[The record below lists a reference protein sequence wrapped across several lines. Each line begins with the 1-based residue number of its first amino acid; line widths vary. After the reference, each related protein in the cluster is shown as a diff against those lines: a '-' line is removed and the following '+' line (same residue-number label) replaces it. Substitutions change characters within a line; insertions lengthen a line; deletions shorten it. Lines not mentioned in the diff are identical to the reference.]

1 MELQTLILNQIK
13 SSKNNP
19 RKSFDD
25 DTIAGLAASIKT
37 DGLLQN
43 LVVAKPT
50 GKGKTYSI
58 ISGERRF
65 RALSLLVKNGDLP
78 KDFAIPVKI
87 EEGLSEDAVH
97 RIATIENVQRENLS
111 PLEEATAVV
120 GLLQDKMSVDD
131 ISAQTGLSISTIK
144 RRLALSALCEEAK
157 TALTNKDINLSQAE
171 ALTVGTQKQQVDLLT
186 HRNFSSF
193 DVDDIKGYMIDDKA
207 CLAHALFDPT
217 LYKGSY
223 SRDLFG
229 DDQSTFFDDMEQFWT
244 LQNEA
249 VQDLESDLSKE
260 GFAPIE
266 IIEGGYFSKW
276 QYREPEEGVTGG
288 AVIHVLSSGEVEIH
302 KNLINR
308 DLDEK
313 AVELTEAKPRATYSK
328 PVCEYIAMHKSIAVQ
343 VALLENPRIAKELA
357 IVQMLSGHNGVYLN
371 LHKCLSYFNAD
382 VNAPHSF
389 EIIQMSMSSVLS
401 TFDTIL
407 EDEIPFLT
415 QAFFNNHRCSVTSLE
430 TYETL
435 KSLSDEELDNMHSL
449 LTIVCFGQLQCD
461 RLDTNEDSLFNRVAQ
476 DLKVDMVK
484 EWTPD
489 EPFLKRRNMSQLKGI
504 ISESKLS
511 SLFGTGDGYK
521 KSKLVQSMAENFKRI
536 RSTQKPNDN
545 EKIAH
550 KWLPAVFQFPAIDP
564 DAVTKCE

>member
-1 MELQTLILNQIK
+1 MTLQMIPLTKIK
-13 SSKNNP
+13 PSKANP
-19 RKSFDD
+19 RKSFNAE
-25 DTIAGLAASIKT
+25 TIAGLAASIKT

-78 KDFAIPVKI
+78 KDYKVSVKI
-87 EEGLSEDAVH
+87 EEGLSEDAAH

-111 PLEEATAVV
+111 PLEEADAIV
-120 GLLQDKMSVDD
+120 GLLQDHVSVDD
-131 ISAQTGLSISTIK
+131 IAAQTGLSISTIK

-157 TALTNKDINLSQAE
+157 TALSNKDINLSQAE
-171 ALTVGTQKQQVDLLT
+171 ALTVGTQKQQVDLMT
-186 HRNFSSF
+186 HRNFSNF
-193 DVDDIKGYMIDDKA
+193 DAEDIKGHMIDDKA

-229 DDQSTFFDDMEQFWT
+229 DDESTFFDDMEQFWT

-249 VQDLESDLSKE
+249 VQDLESDLSKD

-276 QYREPEEGVTGG
+276 QYREPEEGETGG

-313 AVELTEAKPRATYSK
+313 AIELTDAKPRATYSK
-328 PVCEYIAMHKSIAVQ
+328 PLCEYIAMHKSIAVQ
-343 VALLENPRIAKELA
+343 AALLENPRTAKELA
-357 IVQMLSGHNGVYLN
+357 VIQILSGYNGVRLG
-371 LHKCLSYFNAD
+371 LHRCLSYFAHQDERPASYKKIERALNPLFHALGQSKD
-382 VNAPHSF
+382 SF
-389 EIIQMSMSSVLS
+389 EDYALYNGFRVTGDQHLIWYEAIKNF
-401 TFDTIL
+401 TD
-407 EDEIPFLT
+407 ED
-415 QAFFNNHRCSVTSLE
+415 
-430 TYETL
+430 
-435 KSLSDEELDNMHSL
+435 LDKLHLL
-449 LTIVCFGQLQCD
+449 LTTLCFGQEFME
-461 RLDTNEDSLFNRVAQ
+461 RLDTYEDSLFNHVAN
-476 DLKVDMVK
+476 DLKVDMSRA
-484 EWTPD
+484 WIPD

-521 KSKLVQSMAENFKRI
+521 KSKLVQSMAEHFKRI

-545 EKIAH
+545 EQVAH
-550 KWLPAVFQFPAIDP
+550 KWLPCVFQFPAIDP
-564 DAVTKCE
+564 DVVTECE

>member
-1 MELQTLILNQIK
+1 MELQTLTLNQIK
-13 SSKNNP
+13 PSKNNP

-25 DTIAGLAASIKT
+25 ETIAGLAASIKT

-50 GKGKTYSI
+50 GKAKTYTI

-65 RALSLLVKNGDLP
+65 RALSLLVTNSDLP
-78 KDFAIPVKI
+78 KDYKVAVKI
-87 EEGLSEDAVH
+87 EEDLSEDAAH

-111 PLEEATAVV
+111 PLEEAGAVV
-120 GLLQDKMSVDD
+120 GLLQDKMNVDD
-131 ISAQTGLSISTIK
+131 IAAQTGLSISTIK
-144 RRLALSALCEEAK
+144 RRLALSALCEDAK
-157 TALTNKDINLSQAE
+157 TALSNKDINLSQAE
-171 ALTVGTQKQQVDLLT
+171 ALTVGTQKQQVDFIKKGHLS
-186 HRNFSSF
+186 HY
-193 DVDDIKGYMIDDKA
+193 DADDIREYMTDDKA
-207 CLAHALFDPT
+207 CLANALFNPT
-217 LYKGSY
+217 LYKGTL

-229 DDQSTFFDDMEQFWT
+229 DDESTFFDDMEQFWT

-249 VQDLESDLSKE
+249 VQDLESDLSID

-276 QYREPEEGVTGG
+276 QYREPEEGETGG
-288 AVIHVLSSGEVEIH
+288 VVIHVLSSGEVKIH

-313 AVELTEAKPRATYSK
+313 AVELTKAKPRATYSK

-357 IVQMLSGHNGVYLN
+357 IVQMLSGHNGVYLD

-382 VNAPHSF
+382 ENAPHSF

-401 TFDTIL
+401 TFDKIL

-415 QAFFNNHRCSVTSLE
+415 QAFFNNHRRSVTSLE

-449 LTIVCFGQLQCD
+449 LTVVCFGQLQCD
-461 RLDTNEDSLFNRVAQ
+461 RLDTNEDSLFNRVAN
-476 DLKVDMVK
+476 DLKVDMTK
-484 EWTPD
+484 TWIPD
-489 EPFLKRRNMSQLKGI
+489 EPFLKRRNMSQLKDI
-504 ISESKLS
+504 ISKSKLS
-511 SLFGTGDGYK
+511 PLFGTGDGYK

-536 RSTQKPNDN
+536 RSTEKPNDN

-564 DAVTKCE
+564 DAVNECE